1 MGMSDEKINEIIDS
15 GLPIIRI
22 VKEWDEMYTHLE
34 LEMEDDTKAMLVRW
48 GKEVATDDDY
58 SEIAIREGLKNFV
71 AEHDRKKKE
80 EAESDEDS
88 DN

>member
-1 MGMSDEKINEIIDS
+1 MAMSDEKINEIIDS

-22 VKEWDEMYTHLE
+22 LKQWDEVYTHLE
-34 LEMEDDTKAMLVRW
+34 LEMEDETKAMLVRW

-71 AEHDRKKKE
+71 AEYDRKKKE
-80 EAESDEDS
+80 DGSDED
-88 DN
+88 NN

>member
-71 AEHDRKKKE
+71 ADYDRRKKE
-80 EAESDEDS
+80 EQDED
-88 DN
+88 NN

>member
-1 MGMSDEKINEIIDS
+1 MAMSDEKIKEIIDS

-48 GKEVATDDDY
+48 GKEAATDDDY
-58 SEIAIREGLKNFV
+58 AEIAIREGLKEFV
-71 AEHDRKKKE
+71 ADYDRRKKE

>member
-1 MGMSDEKINEIIDS
+1 MAMSDEKINEIIDS
-15 GLPIIRI
+15 ELPIIRI
-22 VKEWDEMYTHLE
+22 LKEWDEVYTHLE

-71 AEHDRKKKE
+71 AEHERKKKE
-80 EAESDEDS
+80 DGSDED
-88 DN
+88 NN

>member
-1 MGMSDEKINEIIDS
+1 MGMSEEKINEIIDS

-58 SEIAIREGLKNFV
+58 SEIAIREGLKEFV
-71 AEHDRKKKE
+71 ADYDRRKKE
-80 EAESDEDS
+80 EQDED
-88 DN
+88 NN

>member
-1 MGMSDEKINEIIDS
+1 MGMSDEKIKEIIDS

-71 AEHDRKKKE
+71 ADYDRRKKE
-80 EAESDEDS
+80 EQDED
-88 DN
+88 NN

>member
-58 SEIAIREGLKNFV
+58 SEIAIREGLKEFV
-71 AEHDRKKKE
+71 ADYDRRKKE
-80 EAESDEDS
+80 EQDED
-88 DN
+88 NN

>member
-71 AEHDRKKKE
+71 AEHERKKKE
-80 EAESDEDS
+80 EAESDEDN

>member
-1 MGMSDEKINEIIDS
+1 MGMSDQKIKEIIDS

-58 SEIAIREGLKNFV
+58 SEIAIREGLKEFV
-71 AEHDRKKKE
+71 ADYDRRKKE
-80 EAESDEDS
+80 EQDED
-88 DN
+88 NN